1 MACEEIEQYTIRQGD
16 DTDFG
21 GNHFLYD
28 YFISDLDL
36 ENYTVKCEV
45 KKANLEKDLTLEYDL
60 TKQQYYVVID
70 FTSEETF
77 KMPLGDNE
85 LVIVVYNTEGKQQSL
100 KRVSFKVLKRGS

>member
-36 ENYTVKCEV
+36 ENYTVKGEV
-45 KKANLEKDLTLEYDL
+45 KKANLEKEFTLEYDT

-70 FTSEETF
+70 FTSEETY

-100 KRVSFKVLKRGS
+100 KRVLFRVLKRGS